1 VGQIKNWHTQGFLLP
16 IRSYSDFSSFKTPPM
31 TSISLTSGEL
41 MDVISALEVMENQA
55 DYNNDAHLASY
66 YLGILQQFQ
75 QVLEKV
81 QEKPGEKRVAHLVL
95 AS

>member
-1 VGQIKNWHTQGFLLP
+1 MSL
-16 IRSYSDFSSFKTPPM
+16 RSYGYFSYTKHM

-41 MDVISALEVMENQA
+41 MDVISALEAMEIRA
-55 DYNNDAHLASY
+55 GYDNDAHLADY
-66 YLGILQQFQ
+66 YLNIILQFQ

-81 QEKPGEKRVAHLVL
+81 KEKPGEKRVANMVL